1 MYNIVDSIELN
12 TEHIKDNLL
21 KDGGL
26 CAGCEKRINSDSMMA
41 SFTNK
46 EGVYYYLICKKCLKV
61 LNNVDDFLKQ
71 NKKTIIEERLS
82 ENIHLYAALLKIE
95 EKIEE
100 NEGEQIVSILKN
112 NKASWITEDLE
123 YFENNKDI
131 KFRYRKIHMGELEE
145 TFENKGHL
153 KNDAKNK
160 NIQYAIVHYIGDG
173 KTIKSF
179 INDLSK
185 DYPTEDE
192 YFIAALFIIL
202 INKIDPSKIDD
213 IYKDIKERKEI
224 FKGFESLKINY

>member
-1 MYNIVDSIELN
+1 MYNLVDDVDLN
-12 TEHIKDNLL
+12 TSHIKENLL
-21 KDGGL
+21 EDGGL
-26 CAGCEKRINSDSMMA
+26 CAGCEKRINSESMMA

-61 LNNVDDFLKQ
+61 LNNVDEFLKI
-71 NKKTIIEERLS
+71 NKKTSIEERLLK
-82 ENIHLYAALLKIE
+82 NIHLYAAILKIE
-95 EKIEE
+95 EDTDSKEE
-100 NEGEQIVSILKN
+100 EQIVSILKN
-112 NKASWITEDLE
+112 NKASWMLDDLE
-123 YFENNKDI
+123 YFEKNKDV

-145 TFENKGHL
+145 TYESKGHL

-160 NIQYAIVHYIGDG
+160 NIQRAIVHYIGDG

-179 INDLSK
+179 INELS
-185 DYPTEDE
+185 DNYPTDDE

-202 INKIDPSKIDD
+202 INKIDPEKIDD